1 MPYEPLDHT
10 GDTGVRIEARS
21 LEELFL
27 DSVKA
32 LTDTI
37 TDIEALG
44 SSVEENVKME
54 ASDRDQLLHD
64 FLQELLFRFDTER
77 FLTKEGRV
85 TFPTPLSLKAELRG
99 ETFDPKRHPKK
110 TEVKAVTYHR
120 LHIERKGSRY
130 TTEII
135 FDL

>member
-10 GDTGVRIEARS
+10 GDIRVRVEAHS

-27 DSVKA
+27 DAAKA

-37 TDIEALG
+37 TDSAALG
-44 SSVEENVKME
+44 SRVEKKVTIK

-64 FLQELLFRFDTER
+64 FLQELLFRFDTEE

-85 TFPTPLSLKAELRG
+85 TFLTPTSLEAQLRG
-99 ETFDPKRHPKK
+99 EIFNPKRHPKK

-120 LHIERKGSRY
+120 LHIEKKGASY
-130 TTEII
+130 VTDII